1 MNNRSTLFV
10 SLTALVFASALG
22 VRAQTATPSNVYT
35 RPRTVGVAQQAQS
48 PGAQTPAPRPAAT
61 QTPSNADPATQRP
74 AQTQTPAP
82 TLTRSAAPSATPF
95 AAPVPNLSAAPSS
108 SSSPYAATQTPA
120 PYVPLQPARTLSVD
134 KFRLHVSEAQRLLK
148 SRLTLTAMTPNTA
161 FVTVAALEPDSSKI
175 HLLSVPKE
183 TFLTRGAEV
192 VLTTAQGL
200 NVRLQIVR
208 PNYVNTAVV
217 VSDAAT
223 GKQLTPL
230 LVEYPIEK
238 FGSFREMA
246 YYTSA
251 HPALLSTEVVRQ
263 GQTYVHTMLDLAAQR
278 LKDRGKV
285 ISPELVDIAE
295 RLCVVEHVDHDRYRR
310 EDRNALFREVYGLY
324 ALNQLDTFRYSVSP
338 AGAGGMV
345 QMISSTYQM
354 MRNAHP
360 GVGLNPDFV
369 AGMRNHGN
377 ALEAMLLYMQDTW
390 DGLAQ
395 NPDILDALASHNATK
410 AELVAAGYNSNP
422 AHLPLYLRRGGTVWR
437 TLIPRETQM
446 YLQIYQ
452 SLEGLVQFKNR
463 GDKSKTTPAQ
473 PAVGAA
479 QEK

>member
-1 MNNRSTLFV
+1 MNNRSTLFL
-10 SLTALVFASALG
+10 SLTALVFAPALAA
-22 VRAQTATPSNVYT
+22 RAQTPSASNVYT
-35 RPRTVGVAQQAQS
+35 RPRIVGVSQQTQPTKAGAQEK
-48 PGAQTPAPRPAAT
+48 QTPASRATATQTGAQSSARSATPPATQTPAAT
-61 QTPSNADPATQRP
+61 QGTTPPASP
-74 AQTQTPAP
+74 
-82 TLTRSAAPSATPF
+82 
-95 AAPVPNLSAAPSS
+95 
-108 SSSPYAATQTPA
+108 SPYATTQTPA
-120 PYVPLQPARTLSVD
+120 PYVPLQPAHPLSVE
-134 KFRLHVSEAQRLLK
+134 KFRLHVAEAQRLLK
-148 SRLTLTAMTPNTA
+148 TRLTLTAMTPNTA
-161 FVTVAALEPDSSKI
+161 FVTIAALEHESQKI

-200 NVRLQIVR
+200 NVRLQVVR

-251 HPALLSTEVVRQ
+251 HPALLSPEVVKQ
-263 GQTYVHTMLDLAAQR
+263 GQSYVHTMLDLAAQR
-278 LKDRGKV
+278 LKDRGKF

-345 QMISSTYQM
+345 QMIPSTYQM
-354 MRNAHP
+354 MRSAHP

-395 NPDILDALASHNATK
+395 NPDILDALASHNATMP
-410 AELVAAGYNSNP
+410 ELVAAGYNSNP
-422 AHLPLYLRRGGTVWR
+422 AHLPLYLRRGGPAWR
-437 TLIPRETQM
+437 TLVPRETQM

-463 GDKSKTTPAQ
+463 SDKLKTPATTTQ
-473 PAVGAA
+473 PAAGVA
-479 QEK
+479 Q

>member
-1 MNNRSTLFV
+1 MKNRPLLFLY
-10 SLTALVFASALG
+10 LTAVVFVSALG
-22 VRAQTATPSNVYT
+22 VRAQTAAPPTVYT
-35 RPRTVGVAQQAQS
+35 RPRLVGVSQQQQPSQGAA
-48 PGAQTPAPRPAAT
+48 PAAQTAAPRPSA
-61 QTPSNADPATQRP
+61 
-74 AQTQTPAP
+74 TQTPAP
-82 TLTRSAAPSATPF
+82 ANPAPQQATQAPATNAAPAQNASPSPSQN
-95 AAPVPNLSAAPSS
+95 AAPAPSPS
-108 SSSPYAATQTPA
+108 APGAVQLVA
-120 PYVPLQPARTLSVD
+120 PYVPLQPARPLSVN
-134 KFRLHVSEAQRLLK
+134 KFREHVAEAQRLLK

-161 FVTVAALEPDSSKI
+161 FVTIAALEHDSSKV

-200 NVRLQIVR
+200 NVRLQVVR

-217 VSDAAT
+217 LSEAAT
-223 GKQLTPL
+223 GRQLTPL
-230 LVEYPIEK
+230 LVQYPIEK

-251 HPALLSTEVVRQ
+251 HPALLSPEVVKQ
-263 GQTYVHTMLDLAAQR
+263 GQGYVHTMLDLAAQR

-285 ISPELVDIAE
+285 ISPTLLDIAE

-310 EDRNALFREVYGLY
+310 EDRNALFSEVYGLY
-324 ALNQLDTFRYSVSP
+324 ALNQLDTFRYSVSS

-345 QMISSTYQM
+345 QMIPSTYQM
-354 MRNAHP
+354 MRSAHP

-390 DGLAQ
+390 DGLALNQ
-395 NPDILDALASHNATK
+395 DVLDALANHDATQ

-422 AHLPLYLRRGGTVWR
+422 ARLPLYLRRGGPAWR

-463 GDKSKTTPAQ
+463 SDKSKTPTPQ
-473 PAVGAA
+473 PAAGVAH
-479 QEK
+479 EE